1 MNRKVKHRLLSL
13 LLGIVIFTIPL
24 SKATYSQ
31 VLSLENMFPLLS
43 TISLTEKQ
51 QIQLEQLSQETVL
64 KIKNVLTPPQQ
75 TQFFQGIEAGKD
87 YRESLGPI
95 NMSEVQNLEFLFKEH
110 ADKNKII
117 SKRLKILFTKMSIK
131 SFLRLNFYFLI

>member
-95 NMSEVQNLEFLFKEH
+95 NMSEVKKEQFRNIVGSVKTQVYRTLTLQQKLE
-110 ADKNKII
+110 IQR
-117 SKRLKILFTKMSIK
+117 RLS
-131 SFLRLNFYFLI
+131 SQGN

>member
-1 MNRKVKHRLLSL
+1 
-13 LLGIVIFTIPL
+13 
-24 SKATYSQ
+24 
-31 VLSLENMFPLLS
+31 MFPLLS
-43 TISLTEKQ
+43 TISLTKKQ

-95 NMSEVQNLEFLFKEH
+95 NMSEVQKEQFRNIVGSVKTQVYRTLTLQQKLE
-110 ADKNKII
+110 IQR
-117 SKRLKILFTKMSIK
+117 RLS
-131 SFLRLNFYFLI
+131 SQGN

>member
-75 TQFFQGIEAGKD
+75 TQFF
-87 YRESLGPI
+87 
-95 NMSEVQNLEFLFKEH
+95 
-110 ADKNKII
+110 
-117 SKRLKILFTKMSIK
+117 
-131 SFLRLNFYFLI
+131 

>member
-95 NMSEVQNLEFLFKEH
+95 NMSEVQKEQFRNNVGSVKTQVYRTLTLQQKLE
-110 ADKNKII
+110 IQR
-117 SKRLKILFTKMSIK
+117 RLS
-131 SFLRLNFYFLI
+131 SQGN

>member
-95 NMSEVQNLEFLFKEH
+95 NISEVQKEQFRNIVGSVKTQVYRTLTLQQKLE
-110 ADKNKII
+110 IQR
-117 SKRLKILFTKMSIK
+117 RLS
-131 SFLRLNFYFLI
+131 SQGN

>member
-95 NMSEVQNLEFLFKEH
+95 NMSEVQTEQFRNIVGSVKTQVYRTLTLQQKLE
-110 ADKNKII
+110 IQR
-117 SKRLKILFTKMSIK
+117 RLS
-131 SFLRLNFYFLI
+131 SQGN

>member
-31 VLSLENMFPLLS
+31 VFSLENMFPLLS

-95 NMSEVQNLEFLFKEH
+95 NMSEVQKEQFRNIVGSVKTQVYRTLTLQQKLE
-110 ADKNKII
+110 IQR
-117 SKRLKILFTKMSIK
+117 RLS
-131 SFLRLNFYFLI
+131 SQGN

>member
-95 NMSEVQNLEFLFKEH
+95 NMSEVQKEQFRNIVGSVKTQVYRTLTLQQKLE
-110 ADKNKII
+110 IQR
-117 SKRLKILFTKMSIK
+117 RLS
-131 SFLRLNFYFLI
+131 SQGN

>member
-31 VLSLENMFPLLS
+31 VLSLEKMFPLLS

-95 NMSEVQNLEFLFKEH
+95 NMSEVQKEQFRNIVGSVKTQVYRTLTLQQKLE
-110 ADKNKII
+110 IQR
-117 SKRLKILFTKMSIK
+117 RLS
-131 SFLRLNFYFLI
+131 SQGN

>member
-95 NMSEVQNLEFLFKEH
+95 NMSEVQKEQFHNIVGSVKTQVYRTLTLQQKLE
-110 ADKNKII
+110 IQR
-117 SKRLKILFTKMSIK
+117 RLS
-131 SFLRLNFYFLI
+131 SQGN

>member
-75 TQFFQGIEAGKD
+75 TQFFQGIEV
-87 YRESLGPI
+87 GPI
-95 NMSEVQNLEFLFKEH
+95 NMSEVQKEQFRNIVGSVKTQVYRTLTLQQKLE
-110 ADKNKII
+110 IQR
-117 SKRLKILFTKMSIK
+117 RLS
-131 SFLRLNFYFLI
+131 SQGN

>member
-51 QIQLEQLSQETVL
+51 QIQLEQSSQETVL

-95 NMSEVQNLEFLFKEH
+95 NMSEVQKEQFRNIVGSVKTQVYCTLTLQQKLE
-110 ADKNKII
+110 IQR
-117 SKRLKILFTKMSIK
+117 RLS
-131 SFLRLNFYFLI
+131 SQGN